1 MKRNRVNVL
10 TVVNSASN
18 ITTETIDG
26 KPHIVVRGITPVVDD
41 IVMNRK
47 LYPAAEIEKAYNTL
61 ERNPMPLGHPK
72 VDGKHVS
79 ARDVRAVNEYHVGA
93 WLQNV
98 SHSDGK
104 VTGDMYVNRQY
115 AESSEK
121 GKRLIN
127 RLDEML
133 AGTNS
138 EPIHI
143 STGLLYS
150 GIAANGESKGKK
162 YNEIATNMMFDH
174 VAVLLDEPGAGTPE
188 EGVGIFVNAEGD
200 ETEIEVCNLQDAIV
214 SDNRKDGWLNK
225 IKFFVANDGGMSFDE
240 IAASLREAIRANTPD
255 SWRYVVSIY
264 PDYLIFEE
272 EKKTTSGRNLFKQ
285 KYLISDGAVSLVGE
299 PVEVVRKP
307 TEYEIKTNGEND
319 PMKQLIINALQAA
332 GKPTEG
338 KSDAELMDAY
348 NQLAAEKAAAK
359 NETPEEKAAREK
371 KEVDDKKAKEQ
382 ASNSE
387 EMPAWAKV
395 LTEQVTALNSQ
406 INANSDKEKG
416 EKRTAVK
423 LVMNMS
429 DEEVADLDG
438 KALDAMYAKC
448 QTSFGLNA
456 AFRNQATNTQSVS
469 EMPE

>member
-98 SHSDGK
+98 SHKDGK

-200 ETEIEVCNLQDAIV
+200 EVEIEVVNLADSDAPDPQDPAIK
-214 SDNRKDGWLNK
+214 S
-225 IKFFVANDGGMSFDE
+225 FFNQLKAFFSANSNSVKE
-240 IAASLREAIRANTPD
+240 EAN
-255 SWRYVVSIY
+255 
-264 PDYLIFEE
+264 
-272 EKKTTSGRNLFKQ
+272 
-285 KYLISDGAVSLVGE
+285 
-299 PVEVVRKP
+299 
-307 TEYEIKTNGEND
+307 
-319 PMKQLIINALQAA
+319 PMKELITNALKAK
-332 GKPTEG
+332 GIDVEG

-348 NQLAAEKAAAK
+348 NQMAADDAKAKADADEKA
-359 NETPEEKAAREK
+359 K
-371 KEVDDKKAKEQ
+371 KEKEEADKKAKES
-382 ASNSE
+382 ATNSE
-387 EMPAWAKV
+387 QAPAWFKPFAEDLAAVKNGLAV
-395 LTEQVTALNSQ
+395 
-406 INANSDKEKG
+406 NSDKEKA
-416 EKRTAVK
+416 EKRAAVK
-423 LVMNMS
+423 LAMNMS

-438 KALDAMYAKC
+438 KALDRLYANSQKS
-448 QTSFGLNA
+448 TGLNGT
-456 AFRNQATNTQSVS
+456 FRQVNSSQSVS

>member
-98 SHSDGK
+98 SHEFGK

-133 AGTNS
+133 AGTNQD
-138 EPIHI
+138 PIHI

-200 ETEIEVCNLQDAIV
+200 EVEIEVVNLEDSDAPDQQDPTFKSFFNQLKAFFGAN
-214 SDNRKDGWLNK
+214 SD
-225 IKFFVANDGGMSFDE
+225 S
-240 IAASLREAIRANTPD
+240 T
-255 SWRYVVSIY
+255 
-264 PDYLIFEE
+264 
-272 EKKTTSGRNLFKQ
+272 Q
-285 KYLISDGAVSLVGE
+285 KE
-299 PVEVVRKP
+299 
-307 TEYEIKTNGEND
+307 TD
-319 PMKQLIINALQAA
+319 PMKELIVNALKA
-332 GKPTEG
+332 KG
-338 KSDAELMDAY
+338 KSVNGKTDAELMDAY
-348 NQLAAEKAAAK
+348 NQMLAENADIKE
-359 NETPEEKAAREK
+359 ETPEAKAAREK
-371 KEVDDKKAKEQ
+371 KEADDNKTNEQ
-382 ASNSE
+382 TTNSE
-387 EMPAWAKV
+387 EMPAWAKT
-395 LTEQVTALNSQ
+395 LTEQVMALNSQ
-406 INANSDKEKG
+406 INANSESEKASM
-416 EKRTAVK
+416 RAAVK
-423 LVMNMS
+423 AKFGMTDIAVN
-429 DEEVADLDG
+429 ALDG
-438 KALDAMYAKC
+438 EPLSELFAKC
-448 QTSFGLNA
+448 QTSTGLNG
-456 AFRNQATNTQSVS
+456 AFLQATNNQSVS

>member
-98 SHSDGK
+98 SHEDGK

-127 RLDEML
+127 RLDEMI

-188 EGVGIFVNAEGD
+188 EGVGIFVNSEGN
-200 ETEIEVCNLQDAIV
+200 EQQIEVARLA
-214 SDNRKDGWLNK
+214 DGIDCTREGLLNK
-225 IKFFVANDGGMSFDE
+225 TRFFFTNASNFSFDDIQRAISDKLHE
-240 IAASLREAIRANTPD
+240 GRADDKWLWPESVWPDNFIYRDEAK
-255 SWRYVVSIY
+255 Y
-264 PDYLIFEE
+264 
-272 EKKTTSGRNLFKQ
+272 FKQ
-285 KYLISDGAVSLVGE
+285 KYLIDDDGKAVFVGE

-307 TEYEIKTNGEND
+307 IEYEIKTNGEKD
-319 PMKQLIINALQAA
+319 PMKELIINALQAA

-359 NETPEEKAAREK
+359 
-371 KEVDDKKAKEQ
+371 KEGGDEIDPATGKPNKKEQ

-387 EMPAWAKV
+387 EVPAWFKPFADDLAAVKSGLAV
-395 LTEQVTALNSQ
+395 
-406 INANSDKEKG
+406 NSDKEKG
-416 EKRTAVK
+416 EKRAAVK
-423 LVMNMS
+423 AKFGLDDLAVN
-429 DEEVADLDG
+429 ALDG
-438 KALDAMYAKC
+438 AALDGLFAQC
-448 QTSFGLNA
+448 QTSTGLNG
-456 AFRNQATNTQSVS
+456 AFRPVNNNDSFS

>member
-98 SHSDGK
+98 SHEDGK

-127 RLDEML
+127 RLDEMI

-150 GIAANGESKGKK
+150 GIAANGESKGKEYK
-162 YNEIATNMMFDH
+162 EIVTNMMFDH
-174 VAVLLDEPGAGTPE
+174 VAVLLDEPGAGTPA

-200 ETEIEVCNLQDAIV
+200 ELEIEVVNLADADVPDPQDASFKTFFNQLKAFFSAN
-214 SDNRKDGWLNK
+214 SD
-225 IKFFVANDGGMSFDE
+225 S
-240 IAASLREAIRANTPD
+240 T
-255 SWRYVVSIY
+255 
-264 PDYLIFEE
+264 
-272 EKKTTSGRNLFKQ
+272 Q
-285 KYLISDGAVSLVGE
+285 KE
-299 PVEVVRKP
+299 
-307 TEYEIKTNGEND
+307 TD
-319 PMKQLIINALQAA
+319 PMKELIVNALKAN
-332 GKPTEG
+332 GKEVEG
-338 KSDAELMDAY
+338 KTDAELMDAY
-348 NQLAAEKAAAK
+348 NQMKAEEVTAK
-359 NETPEEKAAREK
+359 KKGDEEIDPTTGAPK
-371 KEVDDKKAKEQ
+371 KTEQ
-382 ASNSE
+382 AANNE
-387 EMPAWAKV
+387 QMPAWAKA
-395 LTEQVTALNSQ
+395 LTDQVFALNSK
-406 INANSDKEKG
+406 INANSESEKSNM
-416 EKRTAVK
+416 RTAVK
-423 LVMNMS
+423 AKFGMT
-429 DEEVADLDG
+429 DVAVNALDG
-438 KALDAMYAKC
+438 EPLKELFAQC
-448 QTSFGLNA
+448 QTSTGLNG
-456 AFRNQATNTQSVS
+456 AFRQATNTQSVS

>member
-98 SHSDGK
+98 SHEGGK

-127 RLDEML
+127 RLDEMI

-174 VAVLLDEPGAGTPE
+174 VAVLLDEPGAGTPA

-200 ETEIEVCNLQDAIV
+200 ELEIEVVNLADAEVPDPQDASFKTFFNQLKAFFSAN
-214 SDNRKDGWLNK
+214 SD
-225 IKFFVANDGGMSFDE
+225 S
-240 IAASLREAIRANTPD
+240 T
-255 SWRYVVSIY
+255 
-264 PDYLIFEE
+264 
-272 EKKTTSGRNLFKQ
+272 Q
-285 KYLISDGAVSLVGE
+285 KE
-299 PVEVVRKP
+299 
-307 TEYEIKTNGEND
+307 TD
-319 PMKQLIINALQAA
+319 PMKELIVNALKAN
-332 GKPTEG
+332 GKEVEG
-338 KSDAELMDAY
+338 KTDAELMDAY
-348 NQLAAEKAAAK
+348 NQMKAEEVTAK
-359 NETPEEKAAREK
+359 KKGDEEIDQATGAPK
-371 KEVDDKKAKEQ
+371 KTEQ
-382 ASNSE
+382 AANNE
-387 EMPAWAKV
+387 EMPAWAKA
-395 LTEQVTALNSQ
+395 LTDQVFALNSK
-406 INANSDKEKG
+406 INANSESEKSNM
-416 EKRTAVK
+416 RAAVK
-423 LVMNMS
+423 AKFGMTDIAVN
-429 DEEVADLDG
+429 ALDG
-438 KALDAMYAKC
+438 EPLKELFAQC
-448 QTSFGLNA
+448 QTSTGLNG
-456 AFRNQATNTQSVS
+456 AFRQATNTQSVS

>member
-98 SHSDGK
+98 SHKDGK

-200 ETEIEVCNLQDAIV
+200 EVEIEVVNLEESTPPDQQDPAFKTFFNQLKAFFGAN
-214 SDNRKDGWLNK
+214 SD
-225 IKFFVANDGGMSFDE
+225 S
-240 IAASLREAIRANTPD
+240 T
-255 SWRYVVSIY
+255 
-264 PDYLIFEE
+264 
-272 EKKTTSGRNLFKQ
+272 Q
-285 KYLISDGAVSLVGE
+285 KE
-299 PVEVVRKP
+299 
-307 TEYEIKTNGEND
+307 TD
-319 PMKQLIINALQAA
+319 PMKELIVNALKA
-332 GKPTEG
+332 KG
-338 KSDAELMDAY
+338 KSVDGKTDAELMDAY
-348 NQLAAEKAAAK
+348 NQMLAENADSKE
-359 NETPEEKAAREK
+359 ETPEEKAAREK
-371 KEVDDKKAKEQ
+371 KEADDKKANEQ
-382 ASNSE
+382 TTNSE
-387 EMPAWAKV
+387 EMPAWAQKLADRV
-395 LTEQVTALNSQ
+395 DVVFNSL
-406 INANSDKEKG
+406 NANADKEKG
-416 EKRTAVK
+416 EKRAAVK
-423 LVMNMS
+423 LAMNMS

-448 QTSFGLNA
+448 QTSFGLNG

>member
-79 ARDVRAVNEYHVGA
+79 ARDVRAVNNYHVGA

-98 SHSDGK
+98 SHKEGK
-104 VTGDMYVNRQY
+104 VSGDMYVDRQY

-121 GKRLIN
+121 GRRLVN
-127 RLDEML
+127 RLDEMA
-133 AGTNS
+133 AGTNTD
-138 EPIHI
+138 PVHI

-162 YNEIATNMMFDH
+162 YNEIVTNMVFDH
-174 VAVLLDEPGAGTPE
+174 TAVLLDEPGAGTPG
-188 EGVGIFVNAEGD
+188 EGVGIFVNSEG
-200 ETEIEVCNLQDAIV
+200 EEQQIEVASLADAA
-214 SDNRKDGWLNK
+214 DCTREGLLNK
-225 IKFFVANDGGMSFDE
+225 TRFFFTNASNFSFDDIQRAISDKLHE
-240 IAASLREAIRANTPD
+240 GRADDKWLWPESVWPDNFIYRDEAK
-255 SWRYVVSIY
+255 Y
-264 PDYLIFEE
+264 
-272 EKKTTSGRNLFKQ
+272 FKQ
-285 KYLISDGAVSLVGE
+285 KYLIDDDGKAVFVGE

-307 TEYEIKTNGEND
+307 IEYEIKTNGEND
-319 PMKQLIINALQAA
+319 PMKELIINALQAA
-332 GKPTEG
+332 GKSTEG

-359 NETPEEKAAREK
+359 KEGGDEIDPATGKPK
-371 KEVDDKKAKEQ
+371 KKEQ

-387 EMPAWAKV
+387 EAPAWFKPFAEDLAAVKSG
-395 LTEQVTALNSQ
+395 LT
-406 INANSDKEKG
+406 ANSDKEKG
-416 EKRTAVK
+416 EKRAAVK
-423 LVMNMS
+423 AKFGLDDLAVNT
-429 DEEVADLDG
+429 LDG
-438 KALDAMYAKC
+438 AALDGLFAQC
-448 QTSFGLNA
+448 QTSTGLNG
-456 AFRNQATNTQSVS
+456 AFRQVNNNDSFS

>member
-47 LYPAAEIEKAYNTL
+47 LYPAAEIGKAYNTL

-79 ARDVRAVNEYHVGA
+79 ARDVRAVNNYHVGA

-98 SHSDGK
+98 SHAGGK
-104 VTGDMYVNRQY
+104 VTGDMYVDRRY

-121 GKRLIN
+121 GKRLVN
-127 RLDEML
+127 RLDEMA
-133 AGTNS
+133 AGTNVD
-138 EPIHI
+138 PIHI

-162 YNEIATNMMFDH
+162 YTEIATNMMFDH
-174 VAVLLDEPGAGTPE
+174 VAVLLDEPGAGTPG

-200 ETEIEVCNLQDAIV
+200 DQEIEIASLADAA
-214 SDNRKDGWLNK
+214 DCTREGLLNK
-225 IKFFVANDGGMSFDE
+225 TKFFFTNASSFSFDD
-240 IAASLREAIRANTPD
+240 IQRSISDKLRQGRTDDNWLWPETVWPD
-255 SWRYVVSIY
+255 TFIYRDDTRY
-264 PDYLIFEE
+264 
-272 EKKTTSGRNLFKQ
+272 FKQ
-285 KYLISDGAVSLVGE
+285 KYLIDDEGVAQFVGE
-299 PVEVVRKP
+299 PQEVVRKP
-307 TEYEIKTNGEND
+307 TEYEIKTNGERD
-319 PMKQLIINALQAA
+319 PMKELIVNALKAA

-338 KSDAELMDAY
+338 KTDAELMDAY
-348 NQLAAEKAAAK
+348 NQMAAEKAADK
-359 NETPEEKAAREK
+359 KETPEEKAAREK
-371 KEVDDKKAKEQ
+371 KEADDKKAKES
-382 ASNSE
+382 ANNSE
-387 EMPAWAKV
+387 EMPGWAK
-395 LTEQVTALNSQ
+395 LLSEQVLAINSQ
-406 INANSDKEKG
+406 IIANADKEKG

-423 LVMNMS
+423 AKFGLDDLAVN
-429 DEEVADLDG
+429 ALDG
-438 KALDAMYAKC
+438 AALDGLYAQC
-448 QTSFGLNA
+448 QTTTGLNGS
-456 AFRNQATNTQSVS
+456 FRQTATNQSVS

>member
-18 ITTETIDG
+18 MTTETVNG

-79 ARDVRAVNEYHVGA
+79 ARDVQAVNEYHVGA

-98 SHSDGK
+98 NHKDGK

-138 EPIHI
+138 DPIHI

-174 VAVLLDEPGAGTPE
+174 VAVLLDESGAGTPD

-200 ETEIEVCNLQDAIV
+200 DQEIEVANLADAA
-214 SDNRKDGWLNK
+214 DCTREGMLNK
-225 IKFFVANDGGMSFDE
+225 TRFFFTNASNFSFDD
-240 IAASLREAIRANTPD
+240 IQRAISDKLREGAGEDKWLWPETVWPD
-255 SWRYVVSIY
+255 SFIYRDDTRY
-264 PDYLIFEE
+264 L
-272 EKKTTSGRNLFKQ
+272 KQ
-285 KYLISDGAVSLVGE
+285 KYLIDDAGKAVFVGE

-319 PMKQLIINALQAA
+319 PMKELIINALQAA

-348 NQLAAEKAAAK
+348 NQMKADEAAAK
-359 NETPEEKAAREK
+359 KNGDEEIDPTTGKPK
-371 KEVDDKKAKEQ
+371 KKEQ
-382 ASNSE
+382 ATNNE

-395 LTEQVTALNSQ
+395 LTEQVTALNRQ
-406 INANSDKEKG
+406 INASAETEKG
-416 EKRTAVK
+416 NMRAAVK
-423 LVMNMS
+423 AKFGMTDLAVN
-429 DEEVADLDG
+429 ALDG
-438 KALDAMYAKC
+438 EPLKELFAQC
-448 QTSFGLNA
+448 QTSTGLNG
-456 AFRNQATNTQSVS
+456 AFRQATNNQSVS

>member
-26 KPHIVVRGITPVVDD
+26 KPHIVVLGITPVVDD

-98 SHSDGK
+98 SHKDGK

-115 AESSEK
+115 AESSDK

-138 EPIHI
+138 DPIHI

-150 GIAANGESKGKK
+150 SIAANGESKGKK
-162 YNEIATNMMFDH
+162 YDEIATNMMFDH

-188 EGVGIFVNAEGD
+188 EGVGIFVNSEGD
-200 ETEIEVCNLQDAIV
+200 EQQIEVARLA
-214 SDNRKDGWLNK
+214 DGIDCTRDGLLNK
-225 IKFFVANDGGMSFDE
+225 TKFFFTNASNFSFDD
-240 IAASLREAIRANTPD
+240 ISRAISDKLREGDTEDKWLWPETVWPD
-255 SWRYVVSIY
+255 SFIYRDDTRY
-264 PDYLIFEE
+264 L
-272 EKKTTSGRNLFKQ
+272 KQ
-285 KYLISDGAVSLVGE
+285 KYLIGDDGKAVFVGE

-319 PMKQLIINALQAA
+319 PMKELIINALKAA
-332 GKPTEG
+332 GKPTDG

-348 NQLAAEKAAAK
+348 NQMAAEKAADK
-359 NETPEEKAAREK
+359 SETPEEKTAREK
-371 KEVDDKKAKEQ
+371 KEADDKSAKDKAN
-382 ASNSE
+382 NSQE
-387 EMPAWAKV
+387 APAWFTPFAEK
-395 LTEQVTALNSQ
+395 LNAIESGM
-406 INANSDKEKG
+406 AVNSDKEKAD
-416 EKRTAVK
+416 KRAAVK
-423 LVMNMS
+423 LAMNMS

-448 QTSFGLNA
+448 QTSFGLNG

>member
-98 SHSDGK
+98 SHKDGK

-133 AGTNS
+133 AGINS
-138 EPIHI
+138 DPIHI

-188 EGVGIFVNAEGD
+188 DGVGIFVNAEGD
-200 ETEIEVCNLQDAIV
+200 EVEIEVVNLEESTITDQQDPAFKTFFNQLKAFFGAN
-214 SDNRKDGWLNK
+214 SD
-225 IKFFVANDGGMSFDE
+225 S
-240 IAASLREAIRANTPD
+240 T
-255 SWRYVVSIY
+255 
-264 PDYLIFEE
+264 
-272 EKKTTSGRNLFKQ
+272 Q
-285 KYLISDGAVSLVGE
+285 KE
-299 PVEVVRKP
+299 
-307 TEYEIKTNGEND
+307 TD
-319 PMKQLIINALQAA
+319 PMKELIVNALKA
-332 GKPTEG
+332 KG
-338 KSDAELMDAY
+338 KSVDGKTDAELMDAY
-348 NQLAAEKAAAK
+348 NQMKAEEATAK
-359 NETPEEKAAREK
+359 KKGDEEIDQETGKPK
-371 KEVDDKKAKEQ
+371 KKEQ
-382 ASNSE
+382 AANNE

-406 INANSDKEKG
+406 INANSDKDKG
-416 EKRTAVK
+416 EKRAAVK
-423 LVMNMS
+423 LAMNMS

-448 QTSFGLNA
+448 QTSFGLNG
-456 AFRNQATNTQSVS
+456 AFRHQATNTQSVS

>member
-98 SHSDGK
+98 SHEGGK

-133 AGTNS
+133 AGTNQD
-138 EPIHI
+138 PIHI

-174 VAVLLDEPGAGTPE
+174 VAVLLDEPGAGTPA

-200 ETEIEVCNLQDAIV
+200 ELEIEVVNLADADVPDPQDASFKTFFNQLKAFFSAN
-214 SDNRKDGWLNK
+214 SD
-225 IKFFVANDGGMSFDE
+225 S
-240 IAASLREAIRANTPD
+240 T
-255 SWRYVVSIY
+255 
-264 PDYLIFEE
+264 
-272 EKKTTSGRNLFKQ
+272 Q
-285 KYLISDGAVSLVGE
+285 KE
-299 PVEVVRKP
+299 
-307 TEYEIKTNGEND
+307 TD
-319 PMKQLIINALQAA
+319 PMKELIVNALKAN
-332 GKPTEG
+332 GKEVEG
-338 KSDAELMDAY
+338 KTDAELMDTY
-348 NQLAAEKAAAK
+348 NQMKAEEVTAK
-359 NETPEEKAAREK
+359 KKGDEEIDPATGAPK
-371 KEVDDKKAKEQ
+371 KTEQ
-382 ASNSE
+382 AANNE
-387 EMPAWAKV
+387 EMPAWAKALTDQV
-395 LTEQVTALNSQ
+395 LALNSK
-406 INANSDKEKG
+406 INANSESEKSNM
-416 EKRTAVK
+416 RAAVK
-423 LVMNMS
+423 AKFGITDIAVN
-429 DEEVADLDG
+429 ALDG
-438 KALDAMYAKC
+438 EPLKELFAQC
-448 QTSFGLNA
+448 QTSTGLNG
-456 AFRNQATNTQSVS
+456 AFRQATNTQSVS

>member
-93 WLQNV
+93 WLQDV
-98 SHSDGK
+98 SHKDGK

-133 AGTNS
+133 AGTNQD
-138 EPIHI
+138 PIHI

-200 ETEIEVCNLQDAIV
+200 EVEIEIVNLEE
-214 SDNRKDGWLNK
+214 ST
-225 IKFFVANDGGMSFDE
+225 
-240 IAASLREAIRANTPD
+240 TPD
-255 SWRYVVSIY
+255 QQDLAFKTFFTQLKAFFGANSDSTQKET
-264 PDYLIFEE
+264 DLMKELI
-272 EKKTTSGRNLFKQ
+272 
-285 KYLISDGAVSLVGE
+285 V
-299 PVEVVRKP
+299 
-307 TEYEIKTNGEND
+307 
-319 PMKQLIINALQAA
+319 NALKA
-332 GKPTEG
+332 KG
-338 KSDAELMDAY
+338 KSVDGKTDAELMDAY
-348 NQLAAEKAAAK
+348 NQMLAENADSKE
-359 NETPEEKAAREK
+359 ETPEEKAAREK
-371 KEVDDKKAKEQ
+371 KEADDKKAKEQ
-382 ASNSE
+382 ATNSE
-387 EMPAWAKV
+387 EMPAWAKT
-395 LTEQVTALNSQ
+395 LTEQVMALNSQ
-406 INANSDKEKG
+406 INANSESEKASM
-416 EKRTAVK
+416 RAAVK
-423 LVMNMS
+423 AKFGMTDIAVN
-429 DEEVADLDG
+429 ALDG
-438 KALDAMYAKC
+438 EPLSELFAKC
-448 QTSFGLNA
+448 QTSTGLNG
-456 AFRNQATNTQSVS
+456 AFLQATNNQSVS

>member
-98 SHSDGK
+98 SHKDGR
-104 VTGDMYVNRQY
+104 VTGDMYLNRQY

-127 RLDEML
+127 RLDEMI

-200 ETEIEVCNLQDAIV
+200 ELEIEVVNLADADVPDPQDASFKTFFNQLKAFFSAN
-214 SDNRKDGWLNK
+214 SD
-225 IKFFVANDGGMSFDE
+225 S
-240 IAASLREAIRANTPD
+240 T
-255 SWRYVVSIY
+255 
-264 PDYLIFEE
+264 
-272 EKKTTSGRNLFKQ
+272 Q
-285 KYLISDGAVSLVGE
+285 KE
-299 PVEVVRKP
+299 
-307 TEYEIKTNGEND
+307 TD
-319 PMKQLIINALQAA
+319 PMKELIVNALKAN
-332 GKPTEG
+332 GKEVEG
-338 KSDAELMDAY
+338 KTDAELMDAY
-348 NQLAAEKAAAK
+348 NQMLAENADSKE
-359 NETPEEKAAREK
+359 ETPEEKAAREK
-371 KEVDDKKAKEQ
+371 NEADDKKAKEQ
-382 ASNSE
+382 TTNSE
-387 EMPAWAKV
+387 EMPAWAQKLADRV
-395 LTEQVTALNSQ
+395 DVVFNSLSA
-406 INANSDKEKG
+406 NADKEKG
-416 EKRTAVK
+416 EKRAAVK
-423 LVMNMS
+423 LAMNMS

-448 QTSFGLNA
+448 QTSFGLNG
-456 AFRNQATNTQSVS
+456 AFRHQATNTQSVS

>member
-98 SHSDGK
+98 SHEGGK

-127 RLDEML
+127 RLDEMI

-174 VAVLLDEPGAGTPE
+174 VAVLLDEPGAGTPA

-200 ETEIEVCNLQDAIV
+200 ELEIEVVNLADADVPDPQDASFKTFFNQLKAFFSAN
-214 SDNRKDGWLNK
+214 SD
-225 IKFFVANDGGMSFDE
+225 S
-240 IAASLREAIRANTPD
+240 T
-255 SWRYVVSIY
+255 
-264 PDYLIFEE
+264 
-272 EKKTTSGRNLFKQ
+272 Q
-285 KYLISDGAVSLVGE
+285 KE
-299 PVEVVRKP
+299 
-307 TEYEIKTNGEND
+307 TD
-319 PMKQLIINALQAA
+319 PMKELIVNALKAN
-332 GKPTEG
+332 GKEVDG
-338 KSDAELMDAY
+338 KTDAELMDAY
-348 NQLAAEKAAAK
+348 NQMTAEEVTAK
-359 NETPEEKAAREK
+359 KKGDEEIDPATGAPK
-371 KEVDDKKAKEQ
+371 KTEQ
-382 ASNSE
+382 AANNE
-387 EMPAWAKV
+387 EMPAWAKALTDQV
-395 LTEQVTALNSQ
+395 LALNSK
-406 INANSDKEKG
+406 INANSESEKTNM
-416 EKRTAVK
+416 RAAVK
-423 LVMNMS
+423 AKFGMTDIAVN
-429 DEEVADLDG
+429 ALDG
-438 KALDAMYAKC
+438 EPLKELFAQC
-448 QTSFGLNA
+448 QTSTGLNG
-456 AFRNQATNTQSVS
+456 AFRQATNTQSVS

>member
-98 SHSDGK
+98 SHEGGK

-127 RLDEML
+127 RLDEMI

-200 ETEIEVCNLQDAIV
+200 ELEIEVVNLADADVPDPQDASFKTFFNQLKAFFSAN
-214 SDNRKDGWLNK
+214 SD
-225 IKFFVANDGGMSFDE
+225 S
-240 IAASLREAIRANTPD
+240 T
-255 SWRYVVSIY
+255 
-264 PDYLIFEE
+264 
-272 EKKTTSGRNLFKQ
+272 Q
-285 KYLISDGAVSLVGE
+285 KE
-299 PVEVVRKP
+299 
-307 TEYEIKTNGEND
+307 TD
-319 PMKQLIINALQAA
+319 PMKELIVNALKAN
-332 GKPTEG
+332 GKEVEG
-338 KSDAELMDAY
+338 KTDAELMDAY
-348 NQLAAEKAAAK
+348 NQMKAEEIAAK
-359 NETPEEKAAREK
+359 KKGDEEIDPDTGAPK
-371 KEVDDKKAKEQ
+371 KTEQ
-382 ASNSE
+382 AANNE
-387 EMPAWAKV
+387 EMPAWAKALTDQV
-395 LTEQVTALNSQ
+395 LALNSK
-406 INANSDKEKG
+406 INANSESEKSNM
-416 EKRTAVK
+416 RAAVK
-423 LVMNMS
+423 AKFGMTDIAVN
-429 DEEVADLDG
+429 ALDG
-438 KALDAMYAKC
+438 EPLKELFAQC
-448 QTSFGLNA
+448 QTSTGLNG
-456 AFRNQATNTQSVS
+456 AFRQATNTQSVS

>member
-98 SHSDGK
+98 SHKDGK

-115 AESSEK
+115 AESSDK

-127 RLDEML
+127 RLNEML

-138 EPIHI
+138 DPIHI

-188 EGVGIFVNAEGD
+188 EGVGIFVNSEGD
-200 ETEIEVCNLQDAIV
+200 EQQIEVARLA
-214 SDNRKDGWLNK
+214 DGIDCTRDGLINK
-225 IKFFVANDGGMSFDE
+225 TKFFFTNASNFSFDDIQRAISE
-240 IAASLREAIRANTPD
+240 KLREGRSDDNWLWPESVWPD
-255 SWRYVVSIY
+255 TFVYRDDSRY
-264 PDYLIFEE
+264 
-272 EKKTTSGRNLFKQ
+272 FKQ
-285 KYLISDGAVSLVGE
+285 KYIIDDDGKAQFVGE
-299 PVEVVRKP
+299 PVEVVRKQP
-307 TEYEIKTNGEND
+307 EYEIKTNGEND
-319 PMKQLIINALQAA
+319 PMKELIINALQAA

-348 NQLAAEKAAAK
+348 NQMKADEAAAK
-359 NETPEEKAAREK
+359 KNG
-371 KEVDDKKAKEQ
+371 D
-382 ASNSE
+382 
-387 EMPAWAKV
+387 
-395 LTEQVTALNSQ
+395 
-406 INANSDKEKG
+406 
-416 EKRTAVK
+416 
-423 LVMNMS
+423 
-429 DEEVADLDG
+429 
-438 KALDAMYAKC
+438 
-448 QTSFGLNA
+448 
-456 AFRNQATNTQSVS
+456 
-469 EMPE
+469 

>member
-26 KPHIVVRGITPVVDD
+26 KPHIVVSGITPVVDD

-47 LYPAAEIEKAYNTL
+47 LYPSAEIEKAYNTL

-98 SHSDGK
+98 SHKDGK

-127 RLDEML
+127 RLDEMI

-188 EGVGIFVNAEGD
+188 EGVGIFVNSEGHEQQIEVARLADGIDCTREGLLNKTKFFFTNASNFSFDDISRAISDKLREGD
-200 ETEIEVCNLQDAIV
+200 TEDKWLWPETV
-214 SDNRKDGWLNK
+214 W
-225 IKFFVANDGGMSFDE
+225 
-240 IAASLREAIRANTPD
+240 PD
-255 SWRYVVSIY
+255 SFIYRDDTRY
-264 PDYLIFEE
+264 L
-272 EKKTTSGRNLFKQ
+272 KQ
-285 KYLISDGAVSLVGE
+285 KYLIDDDGKAVFVGE

-307 TEYEIKTNGEND
+307 IEYEIKTNGENG
-319 PMKQLIINALQAA
+319 PMKELIINALQAA

-359 NETPEEKAAREK
+359 KDGGDEIDPATGKPK
-371 KEVDDKKAKEQ
+371 KKEQ
-382 ASNSE
+382 ANNSE
-387 EMPAWAKV
+387 EAPAWFKPFADDLAAVKSGLAV
-395 LTEQVTALNSQ
+395 
-406 INANSDKEKG
+406 NADKEKG
-416 EKRTAVK
+416 EKRAAVK
-423 LVMNMS
+423 AKFGLDDLAVN
-429 DEEVADLDG
+429 ALDG
-438 KALDAMYAKC
+438 AALDGLFAQC
-448 QTSFGLNA
+448 QTSTGLNG
-456 AFRNQATNTQSVS
+456 AFRPVNNNDSFS

>member
-98 SHSDGK
+98 SHEDGK

-127 RLDEML
+127 RLDEMI

-188 EGVGIFVNAEGD
+188 EGVGIFVNSEGHEQQIEVARLADGIDCTREGLLNKTKFFFTNASNFSFDDISRAISDKLREGD
-200 ETEIEVCNLQDAIV
+200 TEDKWLWPETV
-214 SDNRKDGWLNK
+214 W
-225 IKFFVANDGGMSFDE
+225 
-240 IAASLREAIRANTPD
+240 PD
-255 SWRYVVSIY
+255 SFIYRDDTRY
-264 PDYLIFEE
+264 L
-272 EKKTTSGRNLFKQ
+272 KQ
-285 KYLISDGAVSLVGE
+285 KYLIDDDGKAVFVGE

-307 TEYEIKTNGEND
+307 IEYEIKTTTKNRRTFD
-319 PMKQLIINALQAA
+319 PAFKLQVARMVREQGVSVSQVCREMKLTESVVRRWVHQLDDESAGRPGI
-332 GKPTEG
+332 GKPLTAEQQRIRELEAEVRRL
-338 KSDAELMDAY
+338 KSDNEL
-348 NQLAAEKAAAK
+348 LKKASAFF
-359 NETPEEKAAREK
+359 AREIK
-371 KEVDDKKAKEQ
+371 
-382 ASNSE
+382 
-387 EMPAWAKV
+387 
-395 LTEQVTALNSQ
+395 
-406 INANSDKEKG
+406 
-416 EKRTAVK
+416 
-423 LVMNMS
+423 
-429 DEEVADLDG
+429 
-438 KALDAMYAKC
+438 
-448 QTSFGLNA
+448 
-456 AFRNQATNTQSVS
+456 
-469 EMPE
+469 

>member
-98 SHSDGK
+98 SHKDGK

-138 EPIHI
+138 DPIHI

-200 ETEIEVCNLQDAIV
+200 ELEIEVVNLADADVPDPQDA
-214 SDNRKDGWLNK
+214 S
-225 IKFFVANDGGMSFDE
+225 
-240 IAASLREAIRANTPD
+240 
-255 SWRYVVSIY
+255 
-264 PDYLIFEE
+264 
-272 EKKTTSGRNLFKQ
+272 
-285 KYLISDGAVSLVGE
+285 
-299 PVEVVRKP
+299 
-307 TEYEIKTNGEND
+307 IKTFFNQLKAFFSANSDSTQKETD
-319 PMKQLIINALQAA
+319 PMKELIVNALKA
-332 GKPTEG
+332 KG
-338 KSDAELMDAY
+338 KSVDGKTDAELMDAY
-348 NQLAAEKAAAK
+348 NQMLAENADSKE
-359 NETPEEKAAREK
+359 ETPEEKAAREK

-382 ASNSE
+382 TTNSE

-416 EKRTAVK
+416 EKRAAVK
-423 LVMNMS
+423 LAMNMS

-448 QTSFGLNA
+448 QTSFGLNG
-456 AFRNQATNTQSVS
+456 AFRHQATNTQSVS

>member
-98 SHSDGK
+98 SHEGGK

-127 RLDEML
+127 RLDEMI

-174 VAVLLDEPGAGTPE
+174 VAVLLDEPGAGTPS
-188 EGVGIFVNAEGD
+188 EGVGIFVNSEG
-200 ETEIEVCNLQDAIV
+200 EEVEIEVALLSDAA
-214 SDNRKDGWLNK
+214 DCTREGLLNK
-225 IKFFVANDGGMSFDE
+225 TKFFFTNASNFSFDDIQRAISDKLHE
-240 IAASLREAIRANTPD
+240 GRADDKWLWPESVWPDNFIYRDEAK
-255 SWRYVVSIY
+255 Y
-264 PDYLIFEE
+264 
-272 EKKTTSGRNLFKQ
+272 FKQ
-285 KYLISDGAVSLVGE
+285 KYLIDDGGKAVFVGE

-307 TEYEIKTNGEND
+307 IEYEIKTNGEND
-319 PMKQLIINALQAA
+319 PMKELIINALQAA

-359 NETPEEKAAREK
+359 KDGGDEIDPATGKTK
-371 KEVDDKKAKEQ
+371 KKEQ

-387 EMPAWAKV
+387 EAPAWFKPFADDLAAVKSGLAV
-395 LTEQVTALNSQ
+395 
-406 INANSDKEKG
+406 NADKEKG
-416 EKRTAVK
+416 EKRAAVK
-423 LVMNMS
+423 AKFGLDDLAVN
-429 DEEVADLDG
+429 ALDG
-438 KALDAMYAKC
+438 VALDGLFAQC
-448 QTSFGLNA
+448 QTSTGLNG
-456 AFRNQATNTQSVS
+456 AFRPVNNNDSFS

>member
-79 ARDVRAVNEYHVGA
+79 ARDVRAVNNYHVGA
-93 WLQNV
+93 WFQNV
-98 SHSDGK
+98 THKDGK
-104 VTGDMYVNRQY
+104 VSGDMYVDRQY
-115 AESSEK
+115 AESSDK
-121 GKRLIN
+121 GKRLVN
-127 RLDEML
+127 RLDEMA
-133 AGTNS
+133 AGTNVD
-138 EPIHI
+138 PIHI

-174 VAVLLDEPGAGTPE
+174 VAVLLDEPGAGTPS
-188 EGVGIFVNAEGD
+188 EGVGIFVNSEG
-200 ETEIEVCNLQDAIV
+200 EEQEIEVASLADAA
-214 SDNRKDGWLNK
+214 DCTREGLLNK
-225 IKFFVANDGGMSFDE
+225 TRFFFTNASNFSFDDTQRA
-240 IAASLREAIRANTPD
+240 ISDKLREGRGTDSYLWPESVWPD
-255 SWRYVVSIY
+255 TFIY
-264 PDYLIFEE
+264 RDDA
-272 EKKTTSGRNLFKQ
+272 KCFKQ
-285 KYLISDGAVSLVGE
+285 KYLIDEACKAVFVGE

-319 PMKQLIINALQAA
+319 PMKELIINALQAA

-348 NQLAAEKAAAK
+348 NQLAAEKAATK
-359 NETPEEKAAREK
+359 TETPEEKAAREK
-371 KEVDDKKAKEQ
+371 AEKEERERANNQ
-382 ASNSE
+382 AE
-387 EMPAWAKV
+387 APAWFKPFADELAAVKSG
-395 LTEQVTALNSQ
+395 LT
-406 INANSDKEKG
+406 ANSDKEKG
-416 EKRTAVK
+416 EKRAAVK
-423 LVMNMS
+423 AKFGLDDLAVN
-429 DEEVADLDG
+429 ALDG
-438 KALDAMYAKC
+438 AALDGLFAQC
-448 QTSFGLNA
+448 QTSTGLNG
-456 AFRNQATNTQSVS
+456 AFRQVNNNDSFS

>member
-93 WLQNV
+93 WLQDVN
-98 SHSDGK
+98 HKGGR

-127 RLDEML
+127 RLDEMI

-138 EPIHI
+138 DPIHI

-200 ETEIEVCNLQDAIV
+200 ELEIEVVNLADADVPDPQDASFKTFFNQLKAFFSAN
-214 SDNRKDGWLNK
+214 SD
-225 IKFFVANDGGMSFDE
+225 S
-240 IAASLREAIRANTPD
+240 T
-255 SWRYVVSIY
+255 
-264 PDYLIFEE
+264 
-272 EKKTTSGRNLFKQ
+272 Q
-285 KYLISDGAVSLVGE
+285 KE
-299 PVEVVRKP
+299 
-307 TEYEIKTNGEND
+307 TD
-319 PMKQLIINALQAA
+319 PMKELIVNALKA
-332 GKPTEG
+332 KG
-338 KSDAELMDAY
+338 KSVDGKTDAELMDAY
-348 NQLAAEKAAAK
+348 NQMLAENADSKE
-359 NETPEEKAAREK
+359 ETPEEKAAREK
-371 KEVDDKKAKEQ
+371 KEADDTKAKEQ
-382 ASNSE
+382 TTNSE

-416 EKRTAVK
+416 EKRAAVK
-423 LVMNMS
+423 LAMNMS

>member
-61 ERNPMPLGHPK
+61 EHNPMPLGHPK

-98 SHSDGK
+98 SHEGGK

-127 RLDEML
+127 RLDEMI

-174 VAVLLDEPGAGTPE
+174 VAVLLDEPGAGTPS
-188 EGVGIFVNAEGD
+188 EGVGIFVNSEG
-200 ETEIEVCNLQDAIV
+200 EEVEIEVALLSDAA
-214 SDNRKDGWLNK
+214 DCTREGLLNK
-225 IKFFVANDGGMSFDE
+225 TKFFFTNASNFSFDD
-240 IAASLREAIRANTPD
+240 IQRAISDKLHEGRADDKWLWPD
-255 SWRYVVSIY
+255 SVWPDNFIY
-264 PDYLIFEE
+264 RDEAKY
-272 EKKTTSGRNLFKQ
+272 FKQ
-285 KYLISDGAVSLVGE
+285 KYLIDDDGKAVFVGE
-299 PVEVVRKP
+299 PLEVVRKP
-307 TEYEIKTNGEND
+307 IEYEIKTNGEND
-319 PMKQLIINALQAA
+319 PMKELIINALQAA

-359 NETPEEKAAREK
+359 KDGGDEIDPATGKPK
-371 KEVDDKKAKEQ
+371 KKEQ

-387 EMPAWAKV
+387 EAPAWFKPFAEDLAAVKSG
-395 LTEQVTALNSQ
+395 LT
-406 INANSDKEKG
+406 ANSDKEKG
-416 EKRTAVK
+416 EKRAAVK
-423 LVMNMS
+423 AKFGLDDLAVNT
-429 DEEVADLDG
+429 LDG
-438 KALDAMYAKC
+438 AALDGLFAQC
-448 QTSFGLNA
+448 QTSTGLNG
-456 AFRNQATNTQSVS
+456 AFRQVNNNDSFS